1 MTAFLFSLRRLFSRK
16 TRILTAAALTLV
28 GLFPL
33 FSSDA
38 VQAYESRYVP
48 KADGSPLVEL
58 RFFDQGEQYYM
69 PDEYDDYISVWTL
82 SEDQK
87 NSIVGTVRLWA
98 DTLGTKSRNTS
109 PIIINVGTVDYDNA
123 AAGSTPNLSDLPVVP
138 SGVQGSLINGTAMDY
153 PAIIMIGPLDLVQA
167 DHLSPIPLTGKYD
180 FTSILYHELGHALGI
195 SSLVMD
201 HRYFSPT
208 EQISIWDSHLVDKY
222 GTRLQPGMSVVSE
235 SEADSVE
242 GPKFVV
248 GDGTSSGVY
257 FYGKHV
263 SEVLGEGNGLLI
275 NGYEA
280 GDSELTHIEL
290 ERSFMSHQNYRNYT
304 TFMEAELAAL
314 QDIGY
319 DFDRKNFYGFS
330 VYGDGLTLVNN
341 NGYFARNAEGDAY
354 LYGVPNTATL
364 GVGLHLYG
372 KNNNVT
378 QAADLLACGTAGTGI
393 RVDGSANTLT
403 IAPGVRIEADG
414 SWGTGLLVA
423 YGKDQTVISRGDI
436 TALGRGGIAAR
447 FDFGTNMI
455 SNDSEYRGSWIWT
468 YQDDDYL
475 FSVPLDSFGGKDTSG
490 FDLNTDGPLV
500 SRFDVSGLLA
510 GSAASI
516 FISKNA
522 LVSDI
527 NVLSGAQ
534 IVGDIVSEWD
544 PDIWEIQYPGDRK
557 DLHTSLTFG
566 HAAAAE
572 GTAAAPDSTFD
583 MTLFGSV
590 DGAKSIDM
598 SLDAGRLAVTG
609 TVNAY
614 SLNNSGHLALYGMD
628 EDGRSAHVT
637 TSFVNGENAVLETLF
652 SSSGK
657 VNGLTAHSAVLA
669 GTWALRPMPEF
680 YATNA
685 VIRPEFPVDA
695 EYVSGGFEHAVVENS
710 SPTLDFA
717 LSFDPECTVT
727 AFRDE
732 NAYSRHAEN
741 AGALSLGHALYGI
754 SGAAQGDMQNLIAAL
769 DWSAPDGSGVS
780 RALNALGPEAY
791 DDAARAS
798 LNGMSEFSTLL
809 LRHMLASEAQ
819 HRVKNAEDNAPD
831 ADGWKLWVTP
841 YGSGSWQG
849 GHDGYSRWH
858 STGAGLLAGMDR
870 RFDSGLTLGGHLT
883 AGATRTA
890 VGGSHDAE
898 AETRSFMLGAQGLFA
913 PDFWNG
919 FYVTAQARMGVE
931 DGDMKR
937 NMTMNGYRAH
947 NESNWTGFMG
957 SAMIGAGKD
966 WFRTFESGTLN
977 AGPLVWL
984 EYDVLHRPGIS
995 EHDGAASRL
1004 HLDDERYDVLPLALG
1019 AHAGWHTTVNNG
1031 SALDLDIMAAWRHEL
1046 TDGTFRTNASF
1057 RDYGNFRFASS
1068 TDLAGRDAML
1078 LQSSLRLTS
1087 KDNFFLQMDLG
1098 GEMFRSDSSSVNAGL
1113 TLGWKF

>member
-1 MTAFLFSLRRLFSRK
+1 MTAFLFSLWRLFSRK

-28 GLFPL
+28 GLFSL

-38 VQAYESRYVP
+38 AQAYESRYVP

-58 RFFDQGEQYYM
+58 RYFDKGEQYYM
-69 PDEYDDYISVWTL
+69 PDENDDYISTWTL
-82 SEDQK
+82 SEKQK
-87 NSIVGTVRLWA
+87 NSVIEAVRLWA
-98 DTLGTKSRNTS
+98 DALDTTSRNSS
-109 PIIINVGTVDYDNA
+109 PLVINIGTFDDNNA
-123 AAGSTPNLSDLPVVP
+123 AAVSAPNDSNLPVVVT
-138 SGVQGSLINGTAMDY
+138 GLQGGLISSTAMDY
-153 PAIIMIGPLDLVQA
+153 PAAIVIGPMDFAYA
-167 DHLSPIPLTGKYD
+167 DHLSPIPLTGKND
-180 FTSILYHELGHALGI
+180 FTGIIYHEMGHALGVF
-195 SSLVMD
+195 SLAQD
-201 HRYFSPT
+201 HNDVGPMK
-208 EQISIWDSHLVDKY
+208 QISVWDTHLVDKY
-222 GTRLQPGMSVVSE
+222 GNRFQPGMSVVSE
-235 SEADSVE
+235 NMADSVE

-248 GDGTSSGVY
+248 GEATLSGVY
-257 FYGKHV
+257 FYGEHV
-263 SEVLGEGNGLLI
+263 SDVLGEGNGLLI
-275 NGYEA
+275 EGYE
-280 GDSELTHIEL
+280 GDTPDLSHIEL
-290 ERSFMSHQNYRNYT
+290 EHSLMSHQLYRNYT
-304 TFMEAELAAL
+304 TFLEAELAAL

-319 DFDRKNFYGFS
+319 NFDRKNFYGFS
-330 VYGDGLTLVNN
+330 VYGDGQTLVNN
-341 NGYFARNAEGDAY
+341 NGYFTRNAGGTAY
-354 LYGVPNTATL
+354 LYGIPNTTTL
-364 GVGLHLYG
+364 GVGLHIYG

-378 QAADLLACGTAGTGI
+378 QATDLLACGTAGTGI

-414 SWGTGLLVA
+414 SWGTGLLLA
-423 YGKDQTVISRGDI
+423 YGKNQTVISRGNI
-436 TALGRGGIAAR
+436 TALGKGGIAAR
-447 FDFGTNMI
+447 FDFGNNLIGNNT
-455 SNDSEYRGSWIWT
+455 EYRGSWIWEIV
-468 YQDDDYL
+468 DYGA
-475 FSVPLDSFGGKDTSG
+475 VPIDQGVDWNG
-490 FDLNTDGPLV
+490 FPLNLDGPLAT
-500 SRFDVSGLLA
+500 RFDVSGLLD
-510 GSAASI
+510 GSEASI
-516 FISKNA
+516 FISQNA
-522 LVSDI
+522 LVKNI
-527 NVLSGAQ
+527 NILSGAQ

-544 PDIWEIQYPGDRK
+544 PDYKGIQYSGDRN
-557 DLHTSLTFG
+557 DLHTALTFG
-566 HAAAAE
+566 LAANADGSA
-572 GTAAAPDSTFD
+572 GAPDSAFD
-583 MTLFGSV
+583 MTLFGSI
-590 DGAKSIDM
+590 DGSKSINM

-614 SLNNSGHLALYGMD
+614 YLKNSGRLALYGMD
-628 EDGRSAHVT
+628 ESGKSAHLT
-637 TSFVNGENAVLETLF
+637 SSFVNNENAVLETLV
-652 SSSGK
+652 SASGK
-657 VNGLTAHSAVLA
+657 VNGIEANSAVLD
-669 GTWALRPMPEF
+669 GTWALRPLPEF
-680 YATNA
+680 YATGS
-685 VIRPEFPVDA
+685 VIRPESPVNA
-695 EYVSGGFEHAVVENS
+695 EYISGEFNSVVVEHT
-710 SPTLDFA
+710 SPTLDFS
-717 LSFDPECTVT
+717 LNFDPEFTIT
-727 AFRDE
+727 AFRDCD
-732 NAYSRHAEN
+732 AYSRYAQN
-741 AGALSLGHALYGI
+741 AGAQSLGSILYGI
-754 SGAAQGDMQNLIAAL
+754 SGVAEGDMQNLIAAL
-769 DWSAPDGSGVS
+769 DWSAQDGSTVS
-780 RALNALGPEAY
+780 RSLNSLGPEAY

-841 YGSGSWQG
+841 YGSSSWQG

-883 AGATRTA
+883 ARASRTA
-890 VGGSHDAE
+890 VSGSHDAE
-898 AETRSFMLGAQGLFA
+898 AETRSFTLGAQGLFA

-937 NMTMNGYRAH
+937 NITMNGYHTH

-1004 HLDDERYDVLPLALG
+1004 HLDDERYDALPLALG